1 MLEGRKI
8 STLCSA
14 FVSSEEELL
23 LCFSKCTLDDF
34 KYIGAFLSIDDSEKN
49 TKKKLF
55 TTKWTYLINTSV
67 SKV

>member
-14 FVSSEEELL
+14 FVSLKEELL

-49 TKKKLF
+49 MKKSFHNKMDIL
-55 TTKWTYLINTSV
+55 NTSV

>member
-14 FVSSEEELL
+14 FVSLEEELL

-34 KYIGAFLSIDDSEKN
+34 KYIGAFLSIDDSEQKWKKN
-49 TKKKLF
+49 FSQLNGHT
-55 TTKWTYLINTSV
+55 
-67 SKV
+67 

>member
-14 FVSSEEELL
+14 FVSLEEELL

-34 KYIGAFLSIDDSEKN
+34 KYIGAFLSIDDSEQKYE
-49 TKKKLF
+49 KKTF
-55 TTKWTYLINTSV
+55 HN
-67 SKV
+67 

>member
-14 FVSSEEELL
+14 FVSSEELL

-49 TKKKLF
+49 TKKNF
-55 TTKWTYLINTSV
+55 SQQNGHT
-67 SKV
+67 

>member
-14 FVSSEEELL
+14 FVSLEEELL

-34 KYIGAFLSIDDSEKN
+34 KYIGAFLSIDDSEKKYE
-49 TKKKLF
+49 KKTFHNKMDIL
-55 TTKWTYLINTSV
+55 NTSV